1 MKKIAIFPGS
11 FDPFSKGHQ
20 HIVEKA
26 LPLFDKIVI
35 GIGRNSQKK
44 QTCSAQERV
53 KVIAE
58 IYKNNPKI
66 EARVFDELAVDF
78 AREVKAT
85 YIIRGL
91 RSKEDFVYEQQVA
104 EANKTLTG
112 IETLFFCSDA
122 EKKEISS
129 SLLRE
134 LKAFGKDI
142 SNYLPNTK
150 N

>member
-35 GIGRNSQKK
+35 GVGKNTQKK
-44 QTCSAQERV
+44 HSSSAQERNAS
-53 KVIAE
+53 ISE
-58 IYKNNPKI
+58 IYKDNPQIEVKI
-66 EARVFDELAVDF
+66 FDGLTVDF
-78 AREVKAT
+78 AREEKAS

-91 RSKEDFVYEQQVA
+91 RSQEDFIYEQQVA
-104 EANKTLTG
+104 EANKTLIG
-112 IETLFFCSDA
+112 IETIFFCSDA
-122 EKKEISS
+122 DKKEISS

-134 LKAFGKDI
+134 LKSFGKDI
-142 SNYLPNTK
+142 LDYLPELY
-150 N
+150 